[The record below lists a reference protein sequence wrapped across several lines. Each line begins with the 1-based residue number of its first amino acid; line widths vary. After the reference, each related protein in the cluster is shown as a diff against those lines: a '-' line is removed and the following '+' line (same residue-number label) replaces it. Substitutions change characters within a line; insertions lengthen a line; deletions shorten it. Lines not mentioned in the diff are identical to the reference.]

1 MATLLFANEFG
12 SGLGHLNRL
21 IAVAKQFVGGHEL
34 TFLLPHK
41 GYAPAVRQALGSRAE
56 IRIGA
61 TWRPPRDIA
70 TARRVPTHTFAD
82 TMQLFG
88 FHEVQKLAAAAQ
100 NCAKILDETAPDVI
114 VSDFAPTLRLASAGR
129 IPTIVLGSG
138 YTVPP
143 ASVPLPPMRPW
154 ERSVPPQSRLH
165 EFRLLAAANQ
175 VCVMLR
181 RPAVDFLS
189 DLFQGDS
196 TFVSTLPEF
205 DPYQKA
211 RSAAPLW
218 PFNVPD
224 MPEVREFSA
233 RRGPPVFCY
242 MKREHPALNTILD
255 ALGTLDCESAIYVGE
270 TDPARTAPKCTEK
283 MRLHDTPADFRTI
296 LPETSILIHHGGLG
310 TSYSGLMAG
319 VPQIIFPENLEQA
332 INARGLQQ
340 FNVGLPF
347 NTAPPPSPRILRD
360 AIGSTLSDPARK
372 ASALRAA
379 RDLQGRRDKHSL
391 DRVVAAC
398 RQYL

>member
-1 MATLLFANEFG
+1 M
-12 SGLGHLNRL
+12 GH
-21 IAVAKQFVGGHEL
+21 
-34 TFLLPHK
+34 
-41 GYAPAVRQALGSRAE
+41 APAVRQALGPRAD

-61 TWRPPRDIA
+61 TWRPPKDLEA
-70 TARRVPTHTFAD
+70 ARRVPTRTFAD
-82 TMQLFG
+82 VMQLFG
-88 FHEVQKLAAAAQ
+88 FHQVQNLAPAAQ
-100 NCAKILDETAPDVI
+100 SCVKILEETAPDII

-143 ASVPLPPMRPW
+143 ARAPLPPMRPW

-165 EFRLLAAANQ
+165 EFLLLAAVNQ

-181 RPAVDFLS
+181 RPAVDFFS
-189 DLFQGDS
+189 DLFQGES

-211 RSAAPLW
+211 RSEAPLW
-218 PFNVPD
+218 PFNVPE
-224 MPEVREFSA
+224 MPEVREFSQ
-233 RRGPPVFCY
+233 RQGPVVFCY
-242 MKREHPALNTILD
+242 MKKEHPALTTILD
-255 ALGTLDCESAIYVGE
+255 ALGTLDCASAIYVGGA
-270 TDPARTAPKCTEK
+270 DPAQMATRCTEK
-283 MRLHDTPADFRTI
+283 MRLFDKPADFRSV

-319 VPQIIFPENLEQA
+319 VPQIIFPENLEQL

-340 FNVGLPF
+340 FDVAALF
-347 NTAPPPSPRILRD
+347 DTTPPPSPKILRD
-360 AIGSTLSDPARK
+360 AIESTLSDPARK
-372 ASALRAA
+372 ASALKAA